1 MPMAATG
8 LAGAG
13 WRRSCGHP
21 TSGSPDAPQAPPLPS
36 QLPSDPAS
44 SEAAAS
50 GPTSRQP
57 PRVGSD
63 PATCTESVAAPCAD
77 DTAPDGSPRAPGQDD
92 TAPRGS
98 LPCSGTASK
107 TSWIHSLG
115 VFTMSPNTC
124 SLSLRSI
131 QYGGGYGRGQAAETI
146 SEVSDL

>member
-13 WRRSCGHP
+13 WRRSGGPP
-21 TSGSPDAPQAPPLPS
+21 TSGSPAALQPPPLPS

-57 PRVGSD
+57 PRAGSD

-98 LPCSGTASK
+98 LLCSGTASK

-131 QYGGGYGRGQAAETI
+131 HCAAERGALN
-146 SEVSDL
+146 EGGRLGVQ